1 MGFANYCDPGSLMR
15 KTIIALLS
23 SCVLISGA
31 VFAEDAPLVTAQ
43 IMTDAPDRYVVV
55 KGDTLWGISGKF
67 LKQPWRWPEIWQ
79 LNKEEIKNPNLI
91 YPGDVVVLD
100 RVSGR
105 LRLVKNAKYQGRE
118 GRSFEKRSPEIRIE
132 ATDRVAIP
140 IISPSDIGPFLSQP
154 LVIEKDGLESA
165 PRILASEENRVAI
178 GAGSRAYVNGLK
190 EGGPK
195 QWHLFRPGKALVD
208 PDTKAI
214 LGYEAIYLG
223 DARVLKYGETSTI
236 EVIKSVQEILRDDR
250 LVAATSVELANMV
263 PRAPSTDIRGRI
275 MSSYGGVAE
284 SGRGSIVSIN
294 RGTRDGVETG
304 HVLAISRFGK
314 LVTLPKDNKPE
325 PSFNFNR
332 SKCLRDGAKVT
343 FSEPYNADKAY
354 GSCPDGDVPKSF
366 GAPYTLS
373 TDEEARLLQLPEERY
388 GLLLIFRTFEKVSYA
403 LVMQSSLS
411 VHVNDVV
418 EKP

>member
-1 MGFANYCDPGSLMR
+1 MR

-23 SCVLISGA
+23 SCILISGA
-31 VFAEDAPLVTAQ
+31 VFAEDAPQTTVQVL
-43 IMTDAPDRYVVV
+43 TDAPDRYVVV

-100 RVSGR
+100 RASGR
-105 LRLVKNAKYQGRE
+105 LRLVKNAKYLGSQGAG
-118 GRSFEKRSPEIRIE
+118 GRGFEKRSPEIRIE
-132 ATDRVAIP
+132 ATDRAAIP
-140 IISPSDIGPFLSQP
+140 IISPADIGPFLSQP

-195 QWHLFRPGKALVD
+195 QWHLFRPGKALID
-208 PDTKAI
+208 PETQAI
-214 LGYEAIYLG
+214 LGYEAVYLG

-236 EVIKSVQEILRDDR
+236 EVIKSVQEVLRDDR
-250 LVAATSVELANMV
+250 LVAATNVELANMV
-263 PRAPSTDIRGRI
+263 PRAPNVNVRGRI
-275 MSSYGGVAE
+275 ISSYGGVAE
-284 SGRGSIVSIN
+284 SGRGSIVTIN
-294 RGTRDGVETG
+294 RGAKDGMEPG

-314 LVTLPKDNKPE
+314 LVTLPKDNKPD

-343 FSEPYNADKAY
+343 FNEPYDANKAY
-354 GSCPDGDVPKSF
+354 GPCPDGDLPKSF
-366 GAPYTLS
+366 GAPYTTS
-373 TDEEARLLQLPEERY
+373 ADDEARLLKLPEERY

-403 LVMQSSLS
+403 LVMQSSRS
-411 VHVNDVV
+411 VNVNDVV

>member
-1 MGFANYCDPGSLMR
+1 MR

-23 SCVLISGA
+23 SCILINGA
-31 VFAEDAPLVTAQ
+31 VCAQDAPDVKVQVLTE
-43 IMTDAPDRYVVV
+43 APDRYVVV

-100 RVSGR
+100 RATGR
-105 LRLVKNAKYQGRE
+105 LRLIKNAKYLGSKGAGGRT
-118 GRSFEKRSPEIRIE
+118 FEKRSPEIRIE
-132 ATDRVAIP
+132 ATDRAAIP
-140 IISPSDIGPFLSQP
+140 IISPADIGPFLSQP
-154 LVIEKDGLESA
+154 LVIEKDGLASA

-178 GAGSRAYVNGLK
+178 GAGSRAYVDGLK

-195 QWHLFRPGKALVD
+195 LWHLFRPGKALID
-208 PDTKAI
+208 PETQAI
-214 LGYEAIYLG
+214 LGYEAVYLG

-250 LVAATSVELANMV
+250 LVAATTVELANMV
-263 PRAPSTDIRGRI
+263 PRAPNGNVRGRI
-275 MSSYGGVAE
+275 ISSYGGVAE
-284 SGRGSIVSIN
+284 TGRGSIVTIN
-294 RGTRDGVETG
+294 RGTKDGMEPG

-314 LVTLPKDNKPE
+314 LVTLPKDNKPD

-343 FSEPYNADKAY
+343 FNEPYDANKAY
-354 GSCPDGDVPKSF
+354 GPCPDGDLPKSF
-366 GAPYTLS
+366 GAPYTTS
-373 TDEEARLLQLPEERY
+373 ADDEARLLKLPEERY

-411 VHVNDVV
+411 VNVNDVV

>member
-1 MGFANYCDPGSLMR
+1 MR

-23 SCVLISGA
+23 SCILISGA
-31 VFAEDAPLVTAQ
+31 VFAEAPPQTAVQ
-43 IMTDAPDRYVVV
+43 VLTDAPDRYVVV

-100 RVSGR
+100 HASGR
-105 LRLVKNAKYQGRE
+105 LRLVKNEKYQGR
-118 GRSFEKRSPEIRIE
+118 GFEKRSPETRIE
-132 ATDRVAIP
+132 ATDRSAIP
-140 IISPSDIGPFLSQP
+140 IISPADIGPFLSQP
-154 LVIEKDGLESA
+154 LVIEKDGLKSA

-178 GAGSRAYVNGLK
+178 GAGSRAYVDGLK

-195 QWHLFRPGKALVD
+195 QWHLFRPGKALID
-208 PDTKAI
+208 PETQAI

-236 EVIKSVQEILRDDR
+236 EVIKSVQEVLRDDR

-263 PRAPSTDIRGRI
+263 PRAPSTNIRGRI

-284 SGRGSIVSIN
+284 SGRGSIVTIN
-294 RGTRDGVETG
+294 RGAKDGVETG

-314 LVTLPKDNKPE
+314 LVTLPKEDKPE
-325 PSFNFNR
+325 PSLNFNR
-332 SKCLRDGAKVT
+332 SKCLREGAKVT
-343 FSEPYNADKAY
+343 FNEPYDASKAY
-354 GSCPDGDVPKSF
+354 GPCPDGDLPKSF
-366 GAPYTLS
+366 GAPYALS
-373 TDEEARLLQLPEERY
+373 TDKEAPLLKLPDERY
-388 GLLLIFRTFEKVSYA
+388 GLLLVFRTFDKVSYA